1 MKVLQSDTFLGTRG
15 LLHLCSAYV
24 SSSNVYVYWDGKVMK
39 GLFIISAVD
48 KGAFVLRF
56 CIRKLRWC
64 CHIEYTSLKE
74 KIRVTPKTIL
84 LQCVWTW
91 SSFWLGMQKGIAYKH
106 EVKKIELDV
115 LDIDNP
121 LE

>member
-1 MKVLQSDTFLGTRG
+1 
-15 LLHLCSAYV
+15 
-24 SSSNVYVYWDGKVMK
+24 MK

-84 LQCVWTW
+84 SLKFSVCVNLKQ
-91 SSFWLGMQKGIAYKH
+91 FLVGHAKRH
-106 EVKKIELDV
+106 RL
-115 LDIDNP
+115 
-121 LE
+121 